1 MYLAIAG
8 VAKRAKE
15 EGVKSNGYRGLIRLI
30 NTESFIKLRF
40 FFDGKVSLSATL
52 FLMKTHSTSRLTYFP
67 LMMYLSRA
75 LHHGS
80 LGIIGILFLIPAEI
94 MLRSA
99 FLC

>member
-1 MYLAIAG
+1 MYLAIVG
-8 VAKRAKE
+8 VANRAKE
-15 EGVKSNGYRGLIRLI
+15 EGVKSNGYRGPIGLI
-30 NTESFIKLRF
+30 NTKSFIKLRF
-40 FFDGKVSLSATL
+40 FFDGKMSLSATL
-52 FLMKTHSTSRLTYFP
+52 FFNENALHFPSYFP

-94 MLRSA
+94 MLRSS